1 MYGLRGALILLLLAA
16 PPALAGIV
24 GAINHVRSAECGAS
38 PLARLP
44 LRESRELDRVA
55 RLLAGGQPLARAQLV
70 AGYRAARSL
79 WIEIGGSTDL
89 TSLERIMSRRF
100 CAQLT
105 QPALRNIGTFR
116 QGDTLWLVLA
126 QPLPTPPARDAAAVR
141 RSVLV
146 LTNAARA
153 QGRDCGGRYFP
164 PAPPLAGSPALTRAA
179 RAHARDMAAHGFFGH
194 RGSDGS
200 SPGQRVT
207 RAGYRWS
214 VVGENIASG
223 IGTARQVVA
232 GWLSSPHHC
241 ANIMTA
247 QFRQMGVA
255 FAVNPASGPV
265 IYWTEDFGAPLNR
278 RPQPRPGAGSAR

>member
-1 MYGLRGALILLLLAA
+1 M
-16 PPALAGIV
+16 V
-24 GAINHVRSAECGAS
+24 GAINHVRSAECGAAPRS
-38 PLARLP
+38 RFP

-55 RLLAGGQPLARAQLV
+55 RLLADGQSLGRAQLV

-79 WIEIGGSTDL
+79 WIEIGGSTDVP
-89 TSLERIMSRRF
+89 SLERIMSRRF

-105 QPALRNIGTFR
+105 QPALRNIGIYQ
-116 QGDTLWLVLA
+116 QGDALWVVLA
-126 QPLPTPPARDAAAVR
+126 QPLRTPPVQDAVAVG
-141 RSVLV
+141 RSVLA

-164 PAPPLAGSPALTRAA
+164 PAPPLTGSPALGRAA
-179 RAHARDMAAHGFFGH
+179 RAHAQDMAAHGFFGH
-194 RGSDGS
+194 GGSDGS

-214 VVGENIASG
+214 LVGENIASG

-247 QFRQMGVA
+247 GFRQMGVA
-255 FAVNPASGPV
+255 FAVNPASGAV
-265 IYWTEDFGAPLNR
+265 IYWTEDFGAPLIRPPPPR
-278 RPQPRPGAGSAR
+278 RGGGSAR

>member
-1 MYGLRGALILLLLAA
+1 VALILLLLSAT
-16 PPALAGIV
+16 PALAGIV
-24 GAINHVRSAECGAS
+24 GAINHLRSAECGAS
-38 PLARLP
+38 PLSRLP

-55 RLLAGGQPLARAQLV
+55 RLLAEGQSFARAQHV

-79 WIEIGGSTDL
+79 WIEIGGSTEVP
-89 TSLERIMSRRF
+89 SLERILRRRF

-105 QPALRNIGTFR
+105 QPALRNIGIYR
-116 QGDTLWLVLA
+116 QGDTLWVVLA
-126 QPLPTPPARDAAAVR
+126 QPFLTPPAQDAAAVR

-164 PAPPLAGSPALTRAA
+164 PVPPLASSPALIRAA
-179 RAHARDMAAHGFFGH
+179 RAHARDMAAHGFFAH

-200 SPGQRVT
+200 SPGKRVT
-207 RAGYRWS
+207 HAGYRWRL
-214 VVGENIASG
+214 VGENIASG

-232 GWLSSPHHC
+232 GWLSSPPHC

-247 QFRQMGVA
+247 EFRQMGVA
-255 FAVNPASGPV
+255 FAVNPASAGV
-265 IYWTEDFGAPLNR
+265 IYWTEDFAAPLNR
-278 RPQPRPGAGSAR
+278 RRRPRHGGGSAR

>member
-1 MYGLRGALILLLLAA
+1 VAVILLLLS
-16 PPALAGIV
+16 PKLALAGIV
-24 GAINHVRSAECGAS
+24 DAINHVRSAECGAS
-38 PLARLP
+38 PLSRLP
-44 LRESRELDRVA
+44 LQESRALDRVA
-55 RLLAGGQPLARAQLV
+55 RLLADGQSLGRAQLV

-79 WIEIGGSTDL
+79 WIEIGGSTDVA
-89 TSLERIMSRRF
+89 SLERIMSRRF

-105 QPALRNIGTFR
+105 QPALRNIGIY
-116 QGDTLWLVLA
+116 QQSGTLWVVLA
-126 QPLPTPPARDAAAVR
+126 QPFMTPPAQDAAAVR

-153 QGRDCGGRYFP
+153 QGRGCGGRFFP
-164 PAPPLAGSPALTRAA
+164 PAPPLALSPALIRAA
-179 RAHARDMAAHGFFGH
+179 RAHSQDMAAHGFFSHG
-194 RGSDGS
+194 GSDGS

-214 VVGENIASG
+214 LVGENIASG

-247 QFRQMGVA
+247 GFRQMGVA
-255 FAVNPASGPV
+255 FAVNPASGPLS
-265 IYWTEDFGAPLNR
+265 YWTEDFGAPLNR
-278 RPQPRPGAGSAR
+278 RRPPRHGGGYAR

>member
-1 MYGLRGALILLLLAA
+1 VLVILLLL
-16 PPALAGIV
+16 PATPAFGGIL

-38 PLARLP
+38 PRSRLP

-55 RLLAGGQPLARAQLV
+55 RLLAHGQSLGRAQLV

-79 WIEIGGSTDL
+79 WIEIGGSTDVP
-89 TSLERIMSRRF
+89 SLERTMSRRF

-105 QPALRNIGTFR
+105 QPALRHVGIYR
-116 QGDTLWLVLA
+116 QGDTLWVVLA
-126 QPLPTPPARDAAAVR
+126 QPFLTPPAQDAAAVR
-141 RSVLV
+141 RSVLM

-153 QGRDCGGRYFP
+153 QGRDCGGRFFP
-164 PAPPLAGSPALTRAA
+164 AAPPLALSPALIRAA

-194 RGSDGS
+194 GGGDGS
-200 SPGQRVT
+200 SPAQRVT

-214 VVGENIASG
+214 LVGENIASG

-247 QFRQMGVA
+247 GFRQMGVA
-255 FAVNPASGPV
+255 FAVNPASEPV
-265 IYWTEDFGAPLNR
+265 IYWTEDFAAPLKR
-278 RPQPRPGAGSAR
+278 RPPRHGGGYAR